1 MLHANNTANGSGL
14 FARKG
19 EAKPT
24 PDYVP
29 MLKTV
34 APAKIEAEAAA
45 HAPLPE
51 ARPLPGSE
59 DGLGSLIMRR
69 TAPRDP
75 APEVAAVLEE
85 DARIRAEAAKAE
97 QQAEAL
103 ADTVSEQ
110 ADNGMLYESLRM
122 GLPMPDLSA
131 AKTESDDEPAESA
144 DVVSFEEAAR
154 QHVARP
160 TDGAAGETPRRRKLT
175 LRLAQ
180 DDFEIL
186 KAHADKSDRTYQDI
200 LATATKS
207 YLDALPAEKP
217 GMIGGLLRR
226 FR

>member
-1 MLHANNTANGSGL
+1 MLQADTSVNGNGL

-19 EAKPT
+19 QAKPT

-34 APAKIEAEAAA
+34 APAKIETEAAA
-45 HAPLPE
+45 PAPLPE
-51 ARPLPGSE
+51 AKPLPGSE

-69 TAPRDP
+69 SAPRNP
-75 APEVAAVLEE
+75 GPEVAAAL
-85 DARIRAEAAKAE
+85 R
-97 QQAEAL
+97 QAEHARVAAAHVEQEAEVL

-122 GLPMPDLSA
+122 GLPMPDLSG
-131 AKTESDDEPAESA
+131 AKTESDDEPADSG

-180 DDFEIL
+180 DEFDVL
-186 KAHADKSDRTYQDI
+186 RAYADKSDRTYQDI
-200 LATATKS
+200 LATAAKRYMAT
-207 YLDALPAEKP
+207 LPAAKP